1 MLLGNDKVKTINK
14 YKIAAMIIAVSL
26 VVQTVS
32 AERIKDDTTI
42 KGIRG
47 NPLSG
52 IGLVVGLNN
61 SGDKSNLSSRII
73 ASILRRSNLA
83 IDPSELSTGSA
94 AVVMVTAELGPFDT
108 LGTKI
113 DVDVSTLQDASSLQG
128 GKLLPAV
135 LEGLD
140 GQPYALASGAIF
152 LGGFTAG
159 GSSASATKSHMT
171 SGRIPGGANVE
182 KEELATFIQEVG
194 GENFFTLNLR
204 NKDFST
210 AVNIQKSINKK
221 FPFSAVAKNAG
232 TVVVKL
238 PADMEEDKVSAFID
252 TVTLLETEVD
262 MPAIVVINEKTG
274 TVVVGENVGISAC
287 GVMQGSLIV
296 KVKES
301 AVVSQPQ
308 APFSD
313 AGETVI
319 VPDTSL
325 DVTEKEGRLIPIDKV
340 ITVAE
345 LAKALN
351 SIGAT
356 PTDLI
361 AIFNALKVNGAL
373 QAELKIM

>member
-1 MLLGNDKVKTINK
+1 MLFGNAKVNTINK
-14 YKIAAMIIAVSL
+14 YKIAAMIIALTLAVH
-26 VVQTVS
+26 TAS
-32 AERIKDDTTI
+32 AERIKDVTTI

-52 IGLVVGLNN
+52 LGLVIGLNDT
-61 SGDKSNLSSRII
+61 GDKSGLSSRII

-113 DVDVSTLQDASSLQG
+113 DIDVSTLQDASSLQG
-128 GKLLPAV
+128 GKLLPTV

-140 GQPYALASGAIF
+140 GQAYALAAGAVF

-159 GSSASATKSHMT
+159 GSSATATKNHTT

-194 GENFFTLNLR
+194 GESFFTLNLR
-204 NKDFST
+204 NKDFTTS
-210 AVNIQKSINKK
+210 VNIQRSINKK
-221 FPFSAVAKNAG
+221 FPSIAVAKNAG

-238 PADMEEDKVSAFID
+238 PAGMGEDKVSAFID
-252 TVTLLETEVD
+252 SVTLLETKVD
-262 MPAIVVINEKTG
+262 MPATVVVNEKTG
-274 TVVVGENVGISAC
+274 TVVVGEHVGISAC
-287 GVMQGSLIV
+287 GVMQGSLV
-296 KVKES
+296 VTVKES
-301 AVVSQPQ
+301 AGVSQPQ

-313 AGETVI
+313 AGETVV

-325 DVTEKEGRLIPIDKV
+325 DVSEEEVRLIPIDKV

-356 PTDLI
+356 PQDMI
-361 AIFNALKVNGAL
+361 AIFSMLKSLGAL
-373 QAELKIM
+373 QAELIVQ

>member
-1 MLLGNDKVKTINK
+1 MLLGNDNVKTINK

-26 VVQTVS
+26 AVQTVS
-32 AERIKDDTTI
+32 AERIKDVTTI

-128 GKLLPAV
+128 GKLLPTV

-140 GQPYALASGAIF
+140 GQAYALAAGAVF

-159 GSSASATKSHMT
+159 GSSATATKNHTT

-204 NKDFST
+204 NKDFTT
-210 AVNIQKSINKK
+210 AVNIQKSINKE

-232 TVVVKL
+232 IVVVKL

-252 TVTLLETEVD
+252 SVTLLETEVD
-262 MPAIVVINEKTG
+262 MPAIVVVNEKTG
-274 TVVVGENVGISAC
+274 TVVVGEHVGISAC

-296 KVKES
+296 KIKES
-301 AVVSQPQ
+301 AAVSQPQ

-313 AGETVI
+313 AGETAVI
-319 VPDTSL
+319 PDTSL
-325 DVTEKEGRLIPIDKV
+325 DITEEEVRLIPIEKV

-345 LAKALN
+345 LAKQLN

-356 PTDLI
+356 PQDMI
-361 AIFNALKVNGAL
+361 AIFSMLKASGAL
-373 QAELKIM
+373 QAELKVI

>member
-1 MLLGNDKVKTINK
+1 M
-14 YKIAAMIIAVSL
+14 
-26 VVQTVS
+26 
-32 AERIKDDTTI
+32 
-42 KGIRG
+42 
-47 NPLSG
+47 
-52 IGLVVGLNN
+52 
-61 SGDKSNLSSRII
+61 
-73 ASILRRSNLA
+73 
-83 IDPSELSTGSA
+83 
-94 AVVMVTAELGPFDT
+94 
-108 LGTKI
+108 GTKI

-128 GKLLPAV
+128 GKLLPTV

-140 GQPYALASGAIF
+140 GQAYALAAGAVF

-159 GSSASATKSHMT
+159 GSSATATKNHTT

-182 KEELATFIQEVG
+182 KEELETYIQEVG

-221 FPFSAVAKNAG
+221 FPSSAVAKNAG
-232 TVVVKL
+232 IVVVKL
-238 PADMEEDKVSAFID
+238 PTDMEEDEVSAFI
-252 TVTLLETEVD
+252 VKVRLLETEVD

-274 TVVVGENVGISAC
+274 TVIVGENVGISAC
-287 GVMQGSLIV
+287 GIMQGSLIV

-301 AVVSQPQ
+301 AVISQPQ

-313 AGETVI
+313 AGETVV

-325 DVTEKEGRLIPIDKV
+325 EVTEQEGSLIPIDKV
-340 ITVAE
+340 ITVSE

>member
-1 MLLGNDKVKTINK
+1 MKTINK
-14 YKIAAMIIAVSL
+14 YKIAAVIIAVSL
-26 VVQTVS
+26 TVQSVS
-32 AERIKDDTTI
+32 AERIKDVTTI

-47 NPLSG
+47 NPLTGYG
-52 IGLVVGLNN
+52 IVVGLNDT
-61 SGDKSNLSSRII
+61 GDKSALSSRII
-73 ASILRRSNLA
+73 ANILRRSNLA
-83 IDPSELSTGSA
+83 IDPSVLSTGSA
-94 AVVMVTAELGPFDT
+94 AVVVVTAELGPFDT

-113 DVDVSTLQDASSLQG
+113 DVSVSTLQDASSLQG
-128 GKLLPAV
+128 GELLPTV

-140 GQPYALASGAIF
+140 GQPYAVASGAIF

-159 GSSASATKSHMT
+159 GSSATATKNHTT

-210 AVNIQKSINKK
+210 AVNIQKSINEK
-221 FPFSAVAKNAG
+221 FPSSAVAKNAG

-238 PADMEEDKVSAFID
+238 PAGMEEDKVSAFID
-252 TVTLLETEVD
+252 SVTVLETEVD
-262 MPAIVVINEKTG
+262 MPAIVVVNEKTG
-274 TVVVGENVGISAC
+274 TVVVGEHVGISAC

-301 AVVSQPQ
+301 AEVSQPQ

-313 AGETVI
+313 AGETVV

-325 DVTEKEGRLIPIDKV
+325 DITEEEVRLIPIEKV
-340 ITVAE
+340 ITVTE

-356 PTDLI
+356 PKDMI
-361 AIFNALKVNGAL
+361 AIFSMLKVQGAL
-373 QAELKIM
+373 QAELIVQ